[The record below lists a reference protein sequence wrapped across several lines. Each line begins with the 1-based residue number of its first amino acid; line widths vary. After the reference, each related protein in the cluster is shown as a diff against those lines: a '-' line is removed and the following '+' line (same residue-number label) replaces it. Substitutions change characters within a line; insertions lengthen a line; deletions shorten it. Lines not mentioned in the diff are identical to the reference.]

1 MSNSKIIGIGS
12 YAPQKVLTNFDLEKL
27 VDTNDEWIVSRTG
40 IKQRHIAVNE
50 NTSDL
55 ATKAAIEALNDSN
68 LKAEDLDYIIVATC
82 TPDKFIPSTACIVQ
96 KHIGAKNAAAFD
108 VSAAC
113 TGFVYALHLANS
125 LIKGDSAN
133 NVLIIGADI
142 FSKIINWEDRS
153 TCVLFG
159 DGAGAAILS
168 KSDEVGLISSKI
180 HSDGEKWEEFV
191 VDALDV
197 RNPFVDKE
205 QNDNYVYMN
214 GGEIFKFA
222 VKAFENSA
230 KEVLDISK
238 ISIDEIDYVIPHQAN
253 YRIIETI
260 SRRLKIPMSK
270 FITNLDEFG
279 NTSAAS
285 VPIALYDGVKSGKI
299 KKGDKILLVAF
310 GGGLTWGG
318 TLIEWCL

>member
-180 HSDGEKWEEFV
+180 HSDGEKWEGFV
-191 VDALDV
+191 VDALEV

>member
-55 ATKAAIEALNDSN
+55 ATKAAIEALSDSK

-96 KHIGAKNAAAFD
+96 KNIGAKNAAAFD

-125 LIKGDSAN
+125 LIKGDTAKN
-133 NVLIIGADI
+133 ALIIGADI

-168 KSDEVGLISSKI
+168 KSDDIGLISSKI
-180 HSDGEKWEEFV
+180 HSDGEKWDGFV

-222 VKAFENSA
+222 VKAFESSA
-230 KEVLDISK
+230 KEILDISK
-238 ISIDEIDYVIPHQAN
+238 ISIDKIDHVIPHQAN

-299 KKGDKILLVAF
+299 KKGDKVLLVAF

>member
-96 KHIGAKNAAAFD
+96 KNIGAKNAAAFD

-180 HSDGEKWEEFV
+180 HSDGKKWEGFV
-191 VDALDV
+191 VDALEV

>member
-12 YAPQKVLTNFDLEKL
+12 YVPLNVLTNSDLEKL
-27 VDTNDEWIVSRTG
+27 VDTSDEWIVSRTG
-40 IKQRHIAVNE
+40 IKQRHISVTE

-55 ATKAAIEALNDSN
+55 STKAAIEALSNSN
-68 LKAEDLDYIIVATC
+68 LKAEELDYIIVATC

-96 KHIGAKNAAAFD
+96 KNIGAKNAAAFD

-113 TGFVYALHLANS
+113 TGFIYALHLASS
-125 LIKGDSAN
+125 LIKAN
-133 NVLIIGADI
+133 TAKNILVIGAEV
-142 FSKIINWEDRS
+142 FSKILNWEDRS

-168 KSDEVGLISSKI
+168 KDEEYGIISSKI
-180 HSDGEKWEEFV
+180 HSDGDKWDALV
-191 VDALDV
+191 VDALNI

-205 QNDNYVYMN
+205 KSDNFVSMN

-222 VKAFENSA
+222 VKAFESA
-230 KEVLDISK
+230 VKELTSEAN
-238 ISIDEIDYVIPHQAN
+238 ISIDDIDFVIPHQAN

-260 SRRLKIPMSK
+260 GRRLNIPMSK
-270 FITNLDEFG
+270 FITNLEDVG

-285 VPIALYDGVKSGKI
+285 VPLALYDGVKSGKI
-299 KKGDKILLVAF
+299 KKGDKILLIGF

-318 TLIEWCL
+318 TLIKWCL

>member
-180 HSDGEKWEEFV
+180 HSDGEKWEGFV